1 MTAPFPM
8 AVIGAGHHAI
18 ELRRHAAPL
27 PDLQIAA
34 CAPAPDGHDAC
45 AAADLARHFGA
56 AYAPDW
62 RRLMEDPALP
72 CVLVLSGAPDRAQVV
87 AAAVN
92 AGKVAMCP
100 FPPATDANSLAAL
113 ADAQASGGGI
123 PLSVGEIAGTA
134 PGATALEAVRE
145 GQLGTLHS
153 IWAAAR
159 FARHNGA
166 PQSVLDQ
173 YGWQVLDFVL
183 SAVPG
188 GAERVHAS
196 LACLF
201 EEGNQPDTAVVLLRF
216 AHDVVVTIELSRCLP
231 FSVLAPEVEIEVIG
245 AKEVVRIE
253 PHASAVRVYG
263 PSGASTRSW
272 TDGPLVRTLPQVAA
286 AVRSGKRDDCLERAE
301 RAVAIM
307 GAIKRFPASPS
318 RRRAPV
324 G

>member
-1 MTAPFPM
+1 
-8 AVIGAGHHAI
+8 
-18 ELRRHAAPL
+18 
-27 PDLQIAA
+27 
-34 CAPAPDGHDAC
+34 
-45 AAADLARHFGA
+45 
-56 AYAPDW
+56 
-62 RRLMEDPALP
+62 MEDPALP

-253 PHASAVRVYG
+253 PHASERGWASRNRSASWTRTRSPPSASFSLGRWPGLTWTWRRAGCFIQAAG
-263 PSGASTRSW
+263 PRSMRCWTSNRQGRSTRR
-272 TDGPLVRTLPQVAA
+272 P
-286 AVRSGKRDDCLERAE
+286 RSPR
-301 RAVAIM
+301 
-307 GAIKRFPASPS
+307 S
-318 RRRAPV
+318 RRP
-324 G
+324 GHYSPH